1 MLDLFVILLIDQEVL
16 GKMLKLFVMHDRIK
30 KHLLYQDYLQNS
42 EKNDNTQLM
51 KERLFRLNEEMNE
64 KQDLKD
70 SFYQTTHK
78 LNSITVIT
86 SSILSI
92 SSFNR
97 SIACTNGLCVEIDEI
112 EIGGYC
118 GTGGAPW
125 IGLSID
131 VLLSI
136 DVSELSSGFL
146 FCLVGIV
153 VVSVIRNGR
162 YTT

>member
-1 MLDLFVILLIDQEVL
+1 MVLIICALVIGIISII
-16 GKMLKLFVMHDRIK
+16 GIGI
-30 KHLLYQDYLQNS
+30 YQIRKINRSYQ
-42 EKNDNTQLM
+42 EKNDNIQLM
-51 KERLFRLNEEMNE
+51 KEISFLLNEEMNA
-64 KQDLKD
+64 KQDVKD
-70 SFYQTTHK
+70 LIYHTIYEF
-78 LNSITVIT
+78 NSITIT

>member
-1 MLDLFVILLIDQEVL
+1 MLELFVILLIDQEVL
-16 GKMLKLFVMHDRIK
+16 EKMLGLSVMHDRIK
-30 KHLLYQDYLQNS
+30 KHLLYQDYLQDS
-42 EKNDNTQLM
+42 EKNDNIQLM
-51 KERLFRLNEEMNE
+51 KEISFLLNEEMNA
-64 KQDLKD
+64 KQDVKD
-70 SFYQTTHK
+70 LIYHTIYEF
-78 LNSITVIT
+78 NSITIT

-125 IGLSID
+125 IGFAIEG
-131 VLLSI
+131 LLSI
-136 DVSELSSGFL
+136 DVSDASSGFL

-162 YTT
+162 

>member
-30 KHLLYQDYLQNS
+30 RHLVYQDYLQNS
-42 EKNDNTQLM
+42 EKNDNIQLM
-51 KERLFRLNEEMNE
+51 KERLFQLNEEMNE

-70 SFYQTTHK
+70 SFYQTTHE
-78 LNSITVIT
+78 LNSTVIT

-97 SIACTNGLCVEIDEI
+97 SIACTNGLCVEMDEK

-125 IGLSID
+125 IGLSIEG
-131 VLLSI
+131 LLSI
-136 DVSELSSGFL
+136 DGSDASSGFL

-162 YTT
+162 

>member
-1 MLDLFVILLIDQEVL
+1 MLELFVILLIDQEVL
-16 GKMLKLFVMHDRIK
+16 EKMLGLSVMHDRIK
-30 KHLLYQDYLQNS
+30 KHLLYQDYLQDS
-42 EKNDNTQLM
+42 EKNDNIQLM
-51 KERLFRLNEEMNE
+51 TEISFLLNEEMNA
-64 KQDLKD
+64 KQDVKD
-70 SFYQTTHK
+70 LIYHTIYEF
-78 LNSITVIT
+78 NSITIT

>member
-1 MLDLFVILLIDQEVL
+1 MLELFVILLIDQEVL
-16 GKMLKLFVMHDRIK
+16 EKMLGLSVMHDRIK

-42 EKNDNTQLM
+42 EKNDNIQLT
-51 KERLFRLNEEMNE
+51 KEISFLLNEEMNA
-64 KQDLKD
+64 KQDVKD
-70 SFYQTTHK
+70 LIYHTIYEF
-78 LNSITVIT
+78 NSITIT

-162 YTT
+162 